1 MYTYIIIIIMFKTII
16 YNLEYSYIGINILVY
31 LVYYQNY
38 NYGIINLQLTIYTFI
53 NLLKI

>member
-1 MYTYIIIIIMFKTII
+1 MFKTII

-53 NLLKI
+53 NLLKIWQQ